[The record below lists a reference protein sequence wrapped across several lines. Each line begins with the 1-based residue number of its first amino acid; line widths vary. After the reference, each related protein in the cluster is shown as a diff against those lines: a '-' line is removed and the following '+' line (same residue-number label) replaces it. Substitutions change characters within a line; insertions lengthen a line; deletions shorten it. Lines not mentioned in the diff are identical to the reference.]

1 MALNFVKFQRGS
13 QEAYNKLKASHR
25 IEKDALYFIYDEQAP
40 DNGGILY
47 LGEALIGGSGLA
59 GATQLADL
67 LDITINDNII
77 EGSILQYNNLS
88 KKWSPISIKTAIE
101 NANPNI
107 VSISNG
113 EKLETETIKEALR
126 RINNDP
132 NVSDIVFINGNPYI
146 FNGEDWEELIGTAI
160 NDKISN
166 LESHIDLIESDINN
180 KITEA
185 IAKSNNL
192 IYKKLNA
199 LPTLPVE
206 DEEVLKNT
214 IFLIPKESPTDDN
227 VYDEYM
233 FIEGQ
238 YEKIGVLGTGNLDNY
253 ITTDTF
259 NTTVGT
265 LESSISSISTEVS
278 TLSGTTLNLQTI
290 SNNLTSKVN
299 SIETQVGSLQTQV
312 NDLSEIINNLQP
324 ISGDFVTKTEFNT
337 IVGDLNQ
344 LLTNSG
350 KESTTIVEEI
360 IDLQNQV
367 QWHVIAEEEI

>member
-13 QEAYNKLKASHR
+13 QEAYNKLKANHR
-25 IEKDALYFIYDEQAP
+25 IEEDALYFIYDKQAP
-40 DNGGILY
+40 DNGGLLY
-47 LGEALIGGSGLA
+47 LGEILIGGSGLA
-59 GATQLADL
+59 GATQLVDL
-67 LDITINDNII
+67 LDINISGDI
-77 EGSILQYNNLS
+77 LEGSILQYNNLS
-88 KKWSPISIKTAIE
+88 KKWTPISIKTAIE

-107 VSISNG
+107 VSVSNG
-113 EKLETETIKEALR
+113 KKLEIETVKEALQ
-126 RINNDP
+126 RIDENP
-132 NVSDIVFINGNPYI
+132 NTGNIVFINGNPYI
-146 FNGEDWEELIGTAI
+146 FNGKDWEELIGTAI
-160 NDKISN
+160 SDKVSN
-166 LESHIDLIESDINN
+166 LENRVDLIESNIED
-180 KITEA
+180 KIAEA

-192 IYKKLNA
+192 IYKKLDT

-214 IFLIPKESPTDDN
+214 IFLISKENPTDDN
-227 VYDEYM
+227 AYDEYM

-238 YEKIGVLGTGNLDNY
+238 YEKIGVLGSGNLDDY

-265 LESSISSISTEVS
+265 LQSSINSISTEVS

-312 NDLSEIINNLQP
+312 NGLSEIINNLQP
-324 ISGDFVTKTEFNT
+324 ISGDFVTKSEFNT
-337 IVGDLNQ
+337 TVGDLNQ
-344 LLTNSG
+344 LLTNNG

-367 QWHVIAEEEI
+367 QWHIIAEE

>member
-40 DNGGILY
+40 DNGGVLY
-47 LGEALIGGSGLA
+47 LGEALIGGSGLT

-67 LDITINDNII
+67 LDITINDNIV
-77 EGSILQYNNLS
+77 EGSILQYNSFS

-107 VSISNG
+107 VSVSNG

-160 NDKISN
+160 NDKVSN
-166 LESHIDLIESDINN
+166 LENRVDLIESNIED
-180 KITEA
+180 KIAEA

-214 IFLIPKESPTDDN
+214 IFLIPKENPTDDN
-227 VYDEYM
+227 AYDEYM

-238 YEKIGVLGTGNLDNY
+238 YEKIGVLGSGNLDDY

-259 NTTVGT
+259 NTTVGI
-265 LESSISSISTEVS
+265 LESSISSVSTEVS

-290 SNNLTSKVN
+290 SNNLTSKVK
-299 SIETQVGSLQTQV
+299 SIETQAGSLQTQV

-324 ISGDFVTKTEFNT
+324 ISGDFVTKNEFNT
-337 IVGDLNQ
+337 TVGDLNQ
-344 LLTNSG
+344 LLANNG
-350 KESTTIVEEI
+350 KESTTLVEEI

-367 QWHVIAEEEI
+367 QWHVITEE